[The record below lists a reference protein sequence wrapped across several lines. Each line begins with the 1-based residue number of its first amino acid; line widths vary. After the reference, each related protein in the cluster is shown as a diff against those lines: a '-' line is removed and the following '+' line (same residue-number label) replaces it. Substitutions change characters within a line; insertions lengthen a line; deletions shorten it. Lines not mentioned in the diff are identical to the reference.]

1 MIVSKGP
8 LQGNAMAAAKK
19 KKKKAPAKKKKAA
32 VHHTARDEGAAKL
45 STRPIW
51 QGHLRLSLVSCPV
64 ALFTATSRS
73 NDISFHLLNPETNNR
88 IRMVATD
95 PDTGPVERS
104 DLVKGYEVSKN
115 NYVVVTPKELEA
127 VKLETTHT
135 MEIERFVDA
144 DDIDRLFWNQPYYL
158 VPNEDSGVDAYV
170 VIREAL
176 RQTGRIA
183 LGRVVMHT
191 RERLVALE
199 PRDKGIVAYTLRMR
213 NEVAEPKNAF
223 RDIPEGHPSKQMVEI
238 ATKIIEQQQ
247 GPFDPDKFEDR
258 YEKALRELI
267 HRKEKGEKIVQA
279 EPVEDTNVIDLMAA
293 LKKSLKHK
301 GRAEET
307 EKRVKKRA
315 KR

>member
-1 MIVSKGP
+1 
-8 LQGNAMAAAKK
+8 MAAAKK
-19 KKKKAPAKKKKAA
+19 KKKKAPAKKKKAVA
-32 VHHTARDEGAAKL
+32 HHTARDEGAAKL

-73 NDISFHLLNPETNNR
+73 SDISFHLLNPETNNR
-88 IRMVATD
+88 IRMVPTD
-95 PDTGPVERS
+95 PDKGPVERS

-170 VIREAL
+170 VIRDAL
-176 RQTGRIA
+176 RKTGRIA

-191 RERLVALE
+191 RERLIALE

-213 NEVAEPKNAF
+213 NEVAEPKKAF
-223 RDIPEGHPSKQMVEI
+223 HDIPEARPNRQMIEI
-238 ATKIIEQQQ
+238 ATKIIEQQE
-247 GPFDPDKFEDR
+247 GPFDPDKFQDR

-307 EKRVKKRA
+307 EKRVKKHV

>member
-1 MIVSKGP
+1 MRFLGTFIRETD
-8 LQGNAMAAAKK
+8 MAAKK
-19 KKKKAPAKKKKAA
+19 KSARRKKAPT
-32 VHHTARDEGAAKL
+32 HTARDEGAAKL

-73 NDISFHLLNPETNNR
+73 SDISFHLLNPETNNR
-88 IRMVATD
+88 IRMVPTD

-115 NYVVVTPKELEA
+115 NYVVVTAKELDA

-170 VIREAL
+170 VIRDAL
-176 RQTGRIA
+176 RETGRIA

-213 NEVAEPKNAF
+213 NEVAEPKTAF

-238 ATKIIEQQQ
+238 ATRIIEQQE
-247 GPFDPDKFEDR
+247 GPFDPDRFKDR
-258 YEKALRELI
+258 YEEALRDLI
-267 HRKEKGEKIVQA
+267 RRKEKGEKIVQA
-279 EPVEDTNVIDLMAA
+279 EPVADTNVIDLMAA

-307 EKRVKKRA
+307 EKRVKKRS
-315 KR
+315 RR

>member
-1 MIVSKGP
+1 M
-8 LQGNAMAAAKK
+8 AAKK
-19 KKKKAPAKKKKAA
+19 KKTPAKKKKAA
-32 VHHTARDEGAAKL
+32 VSHAVRDEGAAKL

-73 NDISFHLLNPETNNR
+73 SDISFHLLNPETNNR

-115 NYVVVTPKELEA
+115 NYVVVTPQELDA

-144 DDIDRLFWNQPYYL
+144 GDIDRLFWNQPYYL
-158 VPNEDSGVDAYV
+158 VPNDDSGVDAYV
-170 VIREAL
+170 VIRDAL

-238 ATKIIEQQQ
+238 ATKIIEQQE

-267 HRKEKGEKIVQA
+267 NRKEKGEKIVKA

-293 LKKSLKHK
+293 LKNSLKHK

-307 EKRVKKRA
+307 EKRVKKRV

>member
-1 MIVSKGP
+1 M
-8 LQGNAMAAAKK
+8 AAKK
-19 KKKKAPAKKKKAA
+19 KSAKRKKAP
-32 VHHTARDEGAAKL
+32 VRHTARNEGAAKL

-73 NDISFHLLNPETNNR
+73 SDISFHLLNPETNNR
-88 IRMVATD
+88 IRMVPTD

-158 VPNEDSGVDAYV
+158 VPNEDSGIDAYV
-170 VIREAL
+170 VIRDAL
-176 RQTGRIA
+176 RKTGRIA

-223 RDIPEGHPSKQMVEI
+223 RDIPEGHPNKQMIEI
-238 ATKIIEQQQ
+238 ATKIIDQQE
-247 GPFDPDKFEDR
+247 GPFDPDKFQDR
-258 YEKALRELI
+258 YENALRDLI
-267 HRKEKGEKIVQA
+267 KRKEKGEKIVQA

-301 GRAEET
+301 DRAEAA
-307 EKRVKKRA
+307 EKRVKKRV